1 MIANQDLH
9 TSPRQR
15 IVIVFI
21 ALLMLLSTFA
31 LYASIVLS
39 SSGSSSSAET
49 SALTA
54 EEEARYQELLAEY
67 QDKVNA
73 QASELSS
80 KYFDEFATFKS
91 RVKSFNAADV
101 TDVTW
106 TDLKVGDGEEVNSED
121 FVEYSAYYI
130 GWLSDETVFDSSFDD
145 ASKPTALNSPLAGT
159 TEMIQGWKD
168 GIQGMKIGGI
178 REISIPSAL
187 GYGDQDQGSIPAN
200 SPLRFVVMLVPRVDE
215 VEVPDELNNLYL
227 KSMGY
232 SAEG

>member
-39 SSGSSSSAET
+39 SNGSSSSAET

-54 EEEARYQELLAEY
+54 EEEARYQELLTEY

-168 GIQGMKIGGI
+168 GIQGMKIGGV

>member
-39 SSGSSSSAET
+39 SNGSSSSAET

-168 GIQGMKIGGI
+168 GIKGMKIGGV

>member
-15 IVIVFI
+15 IIIVFV

-39 SSGSSSSAET
+39 SNGSSSSTET

-145 ASKPTALNSPLAGT
+145 ASKPTALNSPLTGT

-200 SPLRFVVMLVPRVDE
+200 SPLRFVVMLVPRVDD

>member
-15 IVIVFI
+15 IVIVLI

-39 SSGSSSSAET
+39 SNGSSSSAET

-106 TDLKVGDGEEVNSED
+106 TDLKVGDGEEVNSGD

>member
-39 SSGSSSSAET
+39 SNGSSSSAET

-54 EEEARYQELLAEY
+54 EEEARYQELLTEY

-80 KYFDEFATFKS
+80 KYFDEFATFRS

-106 TDLKVGDGEEVNSED
+106 TDLKVGDGQEVNSED

-168 GIQGMKIGGI
+168 GIQGMKIGGV

>member
-15 IVIVFI
+15 IIIVFI

-39 SSGSSSSAET
+39 SNGSSSSAET

-168 GIQGMKIGGI
+168 GIQGMKIGGV

-200 SPLRFVVMLVPRVDE
+200 SPLRFVVMLIPRVDE

>member
-15 IVIVFI
+15 IVIVLI

-39 SSGSSSSAET
+39 SNGSSSSAET

-168 GIQGMKIGGI
+168 GIQGMQIGGI

>member
-15 IVIVFI
+15 IVIVLI

-39 SSGSSSSAET
+39 SNGSSSSAET

-91 RVKSFNAADV
+91 RVKSFNDADV

-168 GIQGMKIGGI
+168 GIQGMKIGGV

>member
-15 IVIVFI
+15 IVIVLI

-39 SSGSSSSAET
+39 SNGSSSSAET

-168 GIQGMKIGGI
+168 GIQGMKIGGV

-200 SPLRFVVMLVPRVDE
+200 SPLRFVVMLIPRVDE

>member
-39 SSGSSSSAET
+39 SNGSSSSAET

-54 EEEARYQELLAEY
+54 EEEARYQELLSEY

-168 GIQGMKIGGI
+168 GIQGMKIGGV

>member
-39 SSGSSSSAET
+39 SNGSSSSTET

-54 EEEARYQELLAEY
+54 EEEARYQELLTEY

-80 KYFDEFATFKS
+80 KYFDEFATFRS

-106 TDLKVGDGEEVNSED
+106 TDLKVGDGQEVNSED

-168 GIQGMKIGGI
+168 GIQGMKIGGV

>member
-15 IVIVFI
+15 IVIVLI
-21 ALLMLLSTFA
+21 ALLMLVSTFA
-31 LYASIVLS
+31 VYASSVFS
-39 SSGSSSSAET
+39 RNGSSSSAET

-168 GIQGMKIGGI
+168 GIQGMKIGGV

>member
-39 SSGSSSSAET
+39 SNGGSSSAET

-73 QASELSS
+73 RASELSS

-168 GIQGMKIGGI
+168 GIQGMKIGGV

>member
-15 IVIVFI
+15 IVIVLI

-31 LYASIVLS
+31 LYASVVLS
-39 SSGSSSSAET
+39 SNGISSSAET

>member
-39 SSGSSSSAET
+39 SNGGSSSAET

-145 ASKPTALNSPLAGT
+145 VSKPTALNSPLTGT

-168 GIQGMKIGGI
+168 GIQGMKIGGV

>member
-39 SSGSSSSAET
+39 SNGSSSSTET

-168 GIQGMKIGGI
+168 GIQGMKIGGV

>member
-39 SSGSSSSAET
+39 SNGSSSSAEA

-54 EEEARYQELLAEY
+54 EEEARYQELLTEY

-168 GIQGMKIGGI
+168 GIQGMKIGGV

>member
-39 SSGSSSSAET
+39 SNGSSSSAET

-168 GIQGMKIGGI
+168 GIQGMKIGGV

-200 SPLRFVVMLVPRVDE
+200 SPLRFVVMLIPRVDE

>member
-39 SSGSSSSAET
+39 SNGSSSSAET

-106 TDLKVGDGEEVNSED
+106 TDLKVGDDEEVNSED

-168 GIQGMKIGGI
+168 GIQGMKIGGV

>member
-39 SSGSSSSAET
+39 SNGSSSSAET

-145 ASKPTALNSPLAGT
+145 VSKPTALNSPLAGT

-168 GIQGMKIGGI
+168 GIQGMKIGGV

-187 GYGDQDQGSIPAN
+187 GYGDQDQGNIPAN

>member
-15 IVIVFI
+15 IVIVLI

-39 SSGSSSSAET
+39 SNGSSSSAET

-159 TEMIQGWKD
+159 TEMIQGRKD
-168 GIQGMKIGGI
+168 GIQGMKIGGV

>member
-15 IVIVFI
+15 IVIVLI

-39 SSGSSSSAET
+39 SNGSSSSTET

-73 QASELSS
+73 QASGLSS

-200 SPLRFVVMLVPRVDE
+200 SPLRFVVMLIPRVDE

>member
-15 IVIVFI
+15 IVIVLI

-39 SSGSSSSAET
+39 SNGSSSSAET

-80 KYFDEFATFKS
+80 KYFDEFAAFKS

-106 TDLKVGDGEEVNSED
+106 TDLKVGDGDRKS
-121 FVEYSAYYI
+121 
-130 GWLSDETVFDSSFDD
+130 
-145 ASKPTALNSPLAGT
+145 
-159 TEMIQGWKD
+159 
-168 GIQGMKIGGI
+168 
-178 REISIPSAL
+178 
-187 GYGDQDQGSIPAN
+187 
-200 SPLRFVVMLVPRVDE
+200 VV
-215 VEVPDELNNLYL
+215 
-227 KSMGY
+227 
-232 SAEG
+232 

>member
-39 SSGSSSSAET
+39 SNGSSSSAET

-106 TDLKVGDGEEVNSED
+106 TDLRVGDGEEVNSED

>member
-31 LYASIVLS
+31 LYASIVLGS
-39 SSGSSSSAET
+39 NGSSSSAET

>member
-39 SSGSSSSAET
+39 SNGSSSSAET

-200 SPLRFVVMLVPRVDE
+200 SPLRFVVMLIPRVDE

>member
-39 SSGSSSSAET
+39 SNGSSSSAET

-73 QASELSS
+73 QASELSN

>member
-15 IVIVFI
+15 IVIVLV

-39 SSGSSSSAET
+39 SNGSSSSAET

-91 RVKSFNAADV
+91 RIKSFNAADI
-101 TDVTW
+101 TDVM
-106 TDLKVGDGEEVNSED
+106 LLGL
-121 FVEYSAYYI
+121 I
-130 GWLSDETVFDSSFDD
+130 
-145 ASKPTALNSPLAGT
+145 SKLVMVRRLIAKTSLNTLLITLAGFP
-159 TEMIQGWKD
+159 MRPSL
-168 GIQGMKIGGI
+168 I
-178 REISIPSAL
+178 RL
-187 GYGDQDQGSIPAN
+187 LMMLAN
-200 SPLRFVVMLVPRVDE
+200 RPHLTRLLLVLPR
-215 VEVPDELNNLYL
+215 
-227 KSMGY
+227 
-232 SAEG
+232 

>member
-15 IVIVFI
+15 IVIVLI

-39 SSGSSSSAET
+39 SNGSSSSAET

-54 EEEARYQELLAEY
+54 EEEARYQELLVEY

-168 GIQGMKIGGI
+168 GIQGMKIGGV

-232 SAEG
+232 GAEG

>member
-15 IVIVFI
+15 IVIVLI

-39 SSGSSSSAET
+39 SNGSSSINET

-168 GIQGMKIGGI
+168 GIQGMKIGGV

>member
-15 IVIVFI
+15 IVIVLI

-39 SSGSSSSAET
+39 SNGNSSSAET

-54 EEEARYQELLAEY
+54 EEEARYQELLTEY

-73 QASELSS
+73 RASELSS

-168 GIQGMKIGGI
+168 GIQGMKIGGV

>member
-15 IVIVFI
+15 IVIVLI

-39 SSGSSSSAET
+39 SNGSSSSAEA

-54 EEEARYQELLAEY
+54 EEEARYQELLTEY

-80 KYFDEFATFKS
+80 KYFDEFTTFKS

-168 GIQGMKIGGI
+168 GIQGMKIGGV

>member
-15 IVIVFI
+15 IVIVLI

-39 SSGSSSSAET
+39 SNGGSSSAET
-49 SALTA
+49 NALTA
-54 EEEARYQELLAEY
+54 EEEARYQELLTEY

-168 GIQGMKIGGI
+168 GIQGMKIGGV

>member
-39 SSGSSSSAET
+39 SNGSSSSTET

-80 KYFDEFATFKS
+80 KYFDEFATFRS

-106 TDLKVGDGEEVNSED
+106 TDLKVGDGQEVNSED

-168 GIQGMKIGGI
+168 GIQGMKIGGV

>member
-39 SSGSSSSAET
+39 SNGSSSSAET

-121 FVEYSAYYI
+121 FIEYSAYYI

-168 GIQGMKIGGI
+168 GIQGMKIGGV

>member
-39 SSGSSSSAET
+39 SNGSSSSTET

-106 TDLKVGDGEEVNSED
+106 TDLKVGDGQEVNSED

-168 GIQGMKIGGI
+168 GIQGMKIGGV

>member
-39 SSGSSSSAET
+39 SNGSSSSTET

-54 EEEARYQELLAEY
+54 EEEARYQELLTEY

-168 GIQGMKIGGI
+168 GIQGMKIGGV

-200 SPLRFVVMLVPRVDE
+200 SPLRFVIMLVPRVDE

>member
-15 IVIVFI
+15 IVIVLI

-31 LYASIVLS
+31 LYASIVLRS
-39 SSGSSSSAET
+39 NRSSSSAET

-54 EEEARYQELLAEY
+54 EEDARYQELLAEY

-73 QASELSS
+73 RASELSS

-168 GIQGMKIGGI
+168 GIQGMKIGGV